1 MNVALNEDDLVRLV
15 SEKLATSD
23 SFRTKVAQILGST
36 LRTSGTNLDELVA
49 KEMAR
54 LYTVNNSWAQER
66 VTKLVHAELE
76 RQVGREVK
84 ALVGAA
90 LGSSLAVAV
99 AKVSEALAAQ
109 VIATLQPPT
118 EAVAPPAPGPIV
130 PKMA

>member
-15 SEKLATSD
+15 SENLATSD
-23 SFRTKVAQILGST
+23 SFRTKVAQILGAN
-36 LRTSGTNLDELVA
+36 LRTSGSNLDELVA

-54 LYTVNNSWAQER
+54 LYTANNSWAQGR
-66 VTKLVHAELE
+66 VTKLVHVELE

-109 VIATLQPPT
+109 VIVTLRPPT
-118 EAVAPPAPGPIV
+118 EAPNKSGPE
-130 PKMA
+130 